1 MERAT
6 AQMVARKTNAGNR
19 RTRER
24 APRGLEVNAFACRFC
39 GGWHIGTVKK

>member
-6 AQMVARKTNAGNR
+6 AQMVARKTNARNR

-24 APRGLEVNAFACRFC
+24 APRGLEVNAFACRLC
-39 GGWHIGTVKK
+39 GGRHIGTVKK